1 MIQAVQ
7 PFAFDRVF
15 APSPSVVSGPDA
27 ASLEAEVAR
36 LRDTL
41 DVEIERARTKGFE
54 AGLAQ
59 ARAEQSAALLAAT
72 DALQASLELLDER
85 FAQAEE
91 QLATEAAALALA
103 AADHLAGHAAN
114 LEPTAAIDEAIGRTL
129 DQVRRGTPVHVRVH
143 PDLAPAIEDV
153 IAERQSRDRRKLH
166 LLVVSDTTIPT
177 GDARLVWED
186 GSLLCSA
193 EARRDALL
201 CELRQ
206 LFPDLEARQYLP
218 GSRKEHPPKPL

>member
-1 MIQAVQ
+1 MHAVQ

-15 APSPSVVSGPDA
+15 APSASVATGPDV
-27 ASLEAEVAR
+27 ASLEAEVVR
-36 LRDTL
+36 LRETL
-41 DVEIERARTKGFE
+41 GGEIDRARMDGFE

-85 FAQAEE
+85 FAKAEE
-91 QLATEAAALALA
+91 QLTAEAATLALA

-114 LEPTAAIDEAIGRTL
+114 LQPLAAIDEAIGRTL
-129 DQVRRGTPVHVRVH
+129 DQVRRGTPIHVRVH

-153 IAERQSRDRRKLH
+153 IAGRQSRDRRKLH
-166 LLVVSDTTIPT
+166 LLVVPDPAIPT

-186 GSLLCSA
+186 GSLICSA
-193 EARRDALL
+193 DARREALL
-201 CELRQ
+201 RELRQ
-206 LFPDLEARQYLP
+206 LFPGL
-218 GSRKEHPPKPL
+218 